1 MLLLLIIVF
10 IFFQSDRALPSFIQG
25 EKWNLNL
32 RICKIAQRPV
42 PALLSF
48 TVALQALLSAG
59 T

>member
-32 RICKIAQRPV
+32 CICKIAQRPV

-48 TVALQALLSAG
+48 TVAL
-59 T
+59 